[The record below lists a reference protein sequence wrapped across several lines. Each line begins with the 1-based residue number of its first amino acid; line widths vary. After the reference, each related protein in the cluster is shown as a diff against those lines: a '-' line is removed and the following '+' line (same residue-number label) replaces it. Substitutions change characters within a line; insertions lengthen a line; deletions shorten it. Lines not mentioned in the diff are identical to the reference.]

1 MQSAKWKVQA
11 EYNIYFLWGPDPTTI
26 LVHLL
31 DNAATGFHP
40 TPPTNSPS
48 SPTTKPLHFCL
59 NKPFCSFVSQIGFFF
74 VCLFVFVFFFF
85 FFFMALKASP
95 IWVCPRTPCSDLWSR
110 NSGSAF
116 NLRFDLEK
124 SRKWEC
130 CCLAVLAQRAIT
142 SVEDEKPNVSG
153 VEPSWGIERTQGNE
167 SGGFHKDLNL
177 LPSKSTQSHI
187 CFLIESSLLYQCFM
201 FIFYLV
207 DNIEWFF
214 KNVFQSLRLVLSMK
228 EQIFAYN

>member
-85 FFFMALKASP
+85 FFFLWLSKLLLSGFVP
-95 IWVCPRTPCSDLWSR
+95 ELLVLICGLGILGQLSIWGSIWKSLANGNVVVWLFWLRELLLLWKMRSQT
-110 NSGSAF
+110 
-116 NLRFDLEK
+116 
-124 SRKWEC
+124 
-130 CCLAVLAQRAIT
+130 CLV
-142 SVEDEKPNVSG
+142 
-153 VEPSWGIERTQGNE
+153 
-167 SGGFHKDLNL
+167 LNL
-177 LPSKSTQSHI
+177 LGALKGLRAMSPEGFTRI
-187 CFLIESSLLYQCFM
+187 WTFFLVSQLNLTF
-201 FIFYLV
+201 
-207 DNIEWFF
+207 
-214 KNVFQSLRLVLSMK
+214 VF
-228 EQIFAYN
+228 

>member
-1 MQSAKWKVQA
+1 MYTASNTLIIKKKTINSSFSLTCSLRRHQHFAHLPLSHILHFFFLFCFLFSVTWSLSNKVESKYQTLSQSHTPKKLKKKKKNPFSLVQSAKWKVQA

-85 FFFMALKASP
+85 FYGSQSFSYLGLSQ
-95 IWVCPRTPCSDLWSR
+95 
-110 NSGSAF
+110 NSLF
-116 NLRFDLEK
+116 
-124 SRKWEC
+124 
-130 CCLAVLAQRAIT
+130 
-142 SVEDEKPNVSG
+142 
-153 VEPSWGIERTQGNE
+153 
-167 SGGFHKDLNL
+167 
-177 LPSKSTQSHI
+177 
-187 CFLIESSLLYQCFM
+187 
-201 FIFYLV
+201 
-207 DNIEWFF
+207 
-214 KNVFQSLRLVLSMK
+214 
-228 EQIFAYN
+228 